1 MFSSHF
7 GYTIDTAALDQSL
20 QKLLPDVIADDR
32 KSASF
37 FFVEAG
43 MTLNFLNILL
53 DSQTP
58 RVALNTMGGASAQTI
73 AGAISTGTHGGDFD
87 RQPLA
92 DSVRAIYLV
101 GAGGAHHWIEPA
113 NPITAPEKIQATF
126 PCIPAENVHYDD
138 DFFRAALVSMGAMG
152 VIYAVILEVVPQY
165 SLMEWNK
172 WSTWEDLNAE
182 SGPDFTSLF
191 NGSWSGLAD
200 FLVAWAG
207 STCID
212 RLSRPRRRP

>member
-126 PCIPAENVHYDD
+126 PCIPAENVHSSYLRQ
-138 DFFRAALVSMGAMG
+138 FFVGCC
-152 VIYAVILEVVPQY
+152 
-165 SLMEWNK
+165 
-172 WSTWEDLNAE
+172 WSQ
-182 SGPDFTSLF
+182 
-191 NGSWSGLAD
+191 
-200 FLVAWAG
+200 
-207 STCID
+207 
-212 RLSRPRRRP
+212 